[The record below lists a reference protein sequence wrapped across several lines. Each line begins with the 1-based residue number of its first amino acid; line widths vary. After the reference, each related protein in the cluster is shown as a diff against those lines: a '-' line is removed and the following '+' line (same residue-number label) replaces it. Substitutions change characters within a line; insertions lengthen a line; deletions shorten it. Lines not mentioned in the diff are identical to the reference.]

1 MTTPSIGT
9 KGANLDIVIRQGA
22 TFGPYVTTIKGTD
35 GLPINVTGY
44 TFRGQ
49 VRKTADAAT
58 AAASL
63 TFTLTDPTNGVV
75 TFVISA
81 TATAAITCD
90 PDSELD
96 AASQYVWDCEME
108 DGSGVV
114 TALLYGTAAVFR
126 EVTK

>member
-9 KGANLDIVIRQGA
+9 KGAALDIIIRQGA
-22 TFGPYVTTIKGTD
+22 TFGPQTLTVKGSD

-75 TFVISA
+75 VFVISA

-90 PDSELD
+90 PDSETE

-114 TALLYGTAAVFR
+114 TPLLYGIASVFR